1 MQIRRFYVN
10 PCDIIGNTVKISG
23 GEFHHLKDVLRLK
36 VGFDII
42 VCANDG
48 FDRYCK
54 ITEIA
59 KDFAAARVEKKVERE
74 KKNLRLRLYCAL
86 LKNNKLDFVV
96 QKAVE
101 LGVDEI
107 VPFVSKNT
115 SETKFNLERAQKI
128 ALEAAKQ
135 CGSASLTKIFEPCA
149 FDDILTQFSEFDS
162 VVMPYE
168 NERENALSLEL
179 FDSSNGGLK
188 SVALIIG
195 SEGGFT
201 QDEVEKAKNQ
211 GIKTV
216 SLGKRIL
223 RADTASI
230 VAAALVLFLTGELRP

>member
-1 MQIRRFYVN
+1 
-10 PCDIIGNTVKISG
+10 
-23 GEFHHLKDVLRLK
+23 
-36 VGFDII
+36 
-42 VCANDG
+42 
-48 FDRYCK
+48 
-54 ITEIA
+54 
-59 KDFAAARVEKKVERE
+59 
-74 KKNLRLRLYCAL
+74 
-86 LKNNKLDFVV
+86 
-96 QKAVE
+96 
-101 LGVDEI
+101 
-107 VPFVSKNT
+107 
-115 SETKFNLERAQKI
+115 
-128 ALEAAKQ
+128 
-135 CGSASLTKIFEPCA
+135 
-149 FDDILTQFSEFDS
+149 
-162 VVMPYE
+162 MPYE